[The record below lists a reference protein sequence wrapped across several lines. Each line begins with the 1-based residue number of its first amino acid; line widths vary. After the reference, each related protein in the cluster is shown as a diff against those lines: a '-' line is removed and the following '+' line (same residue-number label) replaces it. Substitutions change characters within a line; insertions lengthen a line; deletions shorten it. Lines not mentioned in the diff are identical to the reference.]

1 MKKRGYLNIN
11 KEKSFLAGLISQ
23 DIRLD
28 ELHREEN
35 NAKQSNQPYSL
46 MLRVIEL
53 SRVMRRRDEDLFVAD
68 ISD

>member
-35 NAKQSNQPYSL
+35 NAKQSKPYSL

-53 SRVMRRRDEDLFVAD
+53 SRVTRRRDEDLFVAD